1 MMVTTLAHA
10 RVFREEGLVDLDQ
23 CGVILN
29 SRDEAGGNDMR
40 SADATE
46 LLCELGLENSDV
58 FDSRG
63 FDLKIQNDDFVMSYS
78 RLFSVYVETLRSLFE
93 ATHATTLLIVADGS
107 VTSAAVATLC
117 GLMGVQIE
125 PVNVV
130 RGDSLGSRFCATC
143 FDAQSREHQAQQ

>member
-1 MMVTTLAHA
+1 MVTTFAHA
-10 RVFREEGLVDLDQ
+10 RVFRETGLVDLDQ
-23 CGVILN
+23 YGVILN

-40 SADATE
+40 STDDAE

-63 FDLKIQNDDFVMSYS
+63 FDLKIQNDDFVMSCS

-93 ATHATTLLIVADGS
+93 ATHATTLLIVADGI
-107 VTSAAVATLC
+107 VTSAAATFC

-125 PVNVV
+125 PVNVS
-130 RGDSLGSRFCATC
+130 RGDILASRVCATC
-143 FDAQSREHQAQQ
+143 FHAQSRETQAPQ